1 MESNLHYDCARLLS
15 GDLGARL
22 VDRAI
27 SGIQSRGRAALCHP
41 TASPKR
47 FRGTAVLLRAH
58 CTMSASQPGENENVF
73 DFNEAVPE
81 TELLDSSLQKARAQL
96 SVKTRRHRPSRS
108 RLRDSVSSTEGDE
121 SLERKSL
128 DSYSSPLHGVRSP
141 LHSALRGSSPSPD
154 SLLSSSSPIL
164 RSPAFIFDAS
174 LVRRAP
180 EEGEVASP
188 APCSRYRQ
196 LSNASSQEALCSP
209 PNGSPSKSCPSSYSS
224 PVYIRR
230 CTSAGAPQRLASMV
244 SGKVSVLLVSH
255 HSDWHTPARDDCH
268 DRSPGE
274 PSNPTVILDKKAKR
288 RFLDLG
294 VTLRRSYGKVRK
306 EKSNRLSVGNRE
318 PSESPSRSSGPPF
331 VPFSW
336 FTDST
341 RASAACGT
349 PSFSLKAASQSCSPR
364 KSNSQE
370 STFSD
375 EVCPRSPRV
384 SSRSVAESRSSHPYT
399 TLSQSSDE
407 LLDEPLCLVS
417 AWTTQQ
423 VCQWL
428 KGLNMEQYIPEF
440 TARDI
445 DGEQLLQMDG
455 SKLKGLGVSSSSDR
469 SALKRR
475 LKDMHA
481 AAEKERKAL
490 DKLEKQ
496 KEKQR
501 RKDQEQH
508 KS

>member
-1 MESNLHYDCARLLS
+1 
-15 GDLGARL
+15 
-22 VDRAI
+22 
-27 SGIQSRGRAALCHP
+27 
-41 TASPKR
+41 
-47 FRGTAVLLRAH
+47 
-58 CTMSASQPGENENVF
+58 MSASQAEENEHVF
-73 DFNEAVPE
+73 DLNEAIPE

-96 SVKTRRHRPSRS
+96 SVKARRHRPSRS

-121 SLERKSL
+121 SLERKSQ
-128 DSYSSPLHGVRSP
+128 DSYGSSLHSVRSP
-141 LHSALRGSSPSPD
+141 LHSTLRGSSPSPD
-154 SLLSSSSPIL
+154 SLLSSSSPVL
-164 RSPAFIFDAS
+164 RSPAFTFDTA

-180 EEGEVASP
+180 EESEAGSP
-188 APCSRYRQ
+188 VPRGRYKQ
-196 LSNASSQEALCSP
+196 LTNTSSQEALCSTP
-209 PNGSPSKSCPSSYSS
+209 TSSPSKSCPSSEGS
-224 PVYIRR
+224 PLYIRQE
-230 CTSAGAPQRLASMV
+230 QRPE
-244 SGKVSVLLVSH
+244 
-255 HSDWHTPARDDCH
+255 SDGHGEDDAH
-268 DRSPGE
+268 DRSLVE
-274 PSNPTVILDKKAKR
+274 PDSPTVILDKKTKR
-288 RFLDLG
+288 RFHDLG

-336 FTDST
+336 FSDSARGST
-341 RASAACGT
+341 SSCSTA
-349 PSFSLKAASQSCSPR
+349 SFSPKGGTQSCSPR
-364 KSNSQE
+364 KSSSQE
-370 STFSD
+370 STLSD
-375 EVCPRSPRV
+375 EVSPQSPRV
-384 SSRSVAESRSSHPYT
+384 SGGSVEESRSSHPYK

-417 AWTTQQ
+417 TWSTQQ

-481 AAEKERKAL
+481 AAEKERKAQE
-490 DKLEKQ
+490 KLEKQ

-501 RKDQEQH
+501 KKDQEQR

>member
-1 MESNLHYDCARLLS
+1 
-15 GDLGARL
+15 
-22 VDRAI
+22 
-27 SGIQSRGRAALCHP
+27 
-41 TASPKR
+41 
-47 FRGTAVLLRAH
+47 
-58 CTMSASQPGENENVF
+58 MSVSQPDETEHVF
-73 DFNEAVPE
+73 DLNEAIPE

-96 SVKTRRHRPSRS
+96 SVKARRHRPSRS
-108 RLRDSVSSTEGDE
+108 RLRDSVSSTEGEE

-128 DSYSSPLHGVRSP
+128 DSYGSPLHSARSP
-141 LHSALRGSSPSPD
+141 LHSTLRGSSPSPD
-154 SLLSSSSPIL
+154 SLLSSSPVP
-164 RSPAFIFDAS
+164 RGPAFTFDAA

-180 EEGEVASP
+180 GEGEAASP
-188 APCSRYRQ
+188 APKGRYKQ
-196 LSNASSQEALCSP
+196 LTNTSSQEALCSSP
-209 PNGSPSKSCPSSYSS
+209 TSSPSRSCPSSDGS
-224 PVYIRR
+224 PLYARQERR
-230 CTSAGAPQRLASMV
+230 PEGEGQ
-244 SGKVSVLLVSH
+244 
-255 HSDWHTPARDDCH
+255 DDAH
-268 DRSPGE
+268 DRSLVE
-274 PSNPTVILDKKAKR
+274 PDSPTVILDKKTKR

-336 FTDST
+336 FSDSA
-341 RASAACGT
+341 RGSASSCSTA
-349 PSFSLKAASQSCSPR
+349 SFSPKGASQSHSPR
-364 KSNSQE
+364 KSSSQD
-370 STFSD
+370 STLSD

-384 SSRSVAESRSSHPYT
+384 SSGSVEESRSSHPYK

-417 AWTTQQ
+417 TWSTQQ

-455 SKLKGLGVSSSSDR
+455 SKLKGLGVSNSSDR

-481 AAEKERKAL
+481 AAEKERKAQE
-490 DKLEKQ
+490 KLEKQ

-501 RKDQEQH
+501 KKEQEQR